1 MQIGMFI
8 HQASFVPNN
17 FSERTMK
24 LVSICGLLL
33 LTFQIIV
40 LHFSS
45 GNQLNM
51 IFSGLEDTNLSLSL
65 PPKDTNVLSLVCSEK
80 FPLQVQASA
89 P

>member
-24 LVSICGLLL
+24 LVSVCWLML

-40 LHFSS
+40 LHVSS
-45 GNQLNM
+45 GNQGNM
-51 IFSGLEDTNLSLSL
+51 IFSGLEDTNLSLFIA
-65 PPKDTNVLSLVCSEK
+65 PKRHQCLV
-80 FPLQVQASA
+80 PGL
-89 P
+89 